1 MEPKRI
7 KSALVSVFYKDGLE
21 DIVKA
26 LDAQGVTIY
35 STGGT
40 QKFIQGLGIEPV
52 AVESLTGYPSIL
64 GGRVKTLHPKVF
76 GGILARRDMFSDGEQ
91 LTEYE
96 IPEIDLVI
104 VDLYPFEQTVASGA
118 SEQDI
123 IEKIDIGGI
132 SLIRAAAKNFNDVV
146 IVPAVDYYKEF
157 LDIYTAQ
164 DGCTTLEQRHRFAAY
179 AFNVSSH
186 YDTAIF
192 NHFNETEQI
201 PAFKQSCRQG
211 EVLRYGENPHQ
222 KGVFYGDLEGCFDK
236 LNGKEI
242 SYNNLGDIDAA
253 CSLIDDFKGQTA
265 FAILKHN
272 NACGMAVRPTLLEA
286 WKDALAGDP
295 VSAFGGV
302 LICNQKVTKEVADEM
317 HKIFFEVCI
326 APDYD
331 DEALTILKGK
341 KNRIILRRKAFKMA
355 DPMFRSVLNGVLV
368 QDRDSVVPTAEDM
381 QKSVTSTKITKE
393 QAEDLAFATIL
404 VKHTKSNAIVL
415 AKGRQLY
422 ASGTGQ
428 TSRVDALRQ
437 AIAKAKSF
445 NFDLNGAV
453 MASDAFFPFPDC
465 VEIAHEAGIVAV
477 AHPGGSI
484 HDQDSIDYC
493 EKNHMGMAIT
503 GKRHFKH

>member
-1 MEPKRI
+1 MEPKKI
-7 KSALVSVFYKDGLE
+7 KSALISVYHKDGLE
-21 DIVKA
+21 PIVRELHKN
-26 LDAQGVTIY
+26 DVTIY

-40 QKFIQGLGIEPV
+40 YKFIHDLGIEPI

-76 GGILARRDMFSDGEQ
+76 GGILSRRDIYSDGEQ
-91 LTEYE
+91 LHEYE

-118 SEQDI
+118 SEQEI

-132 SLIRAAAKNFNDVV
+132 SLIRAAAKNFNDVI
-146 IVPAVDYYKEF
+146 IVPAMRHYGEF
-157 LDIYTAQ
+157 LDIYR
-164 DGCTTLEQRHRFAAY
+164 DGDGATTLEQRHRFATY
-179 AFNVSSH
+179 AFNVSSN

-192 NHFNETEQI
+192 NHFNRTEGI
-201 PAFKQSCRQG
+201 AAFKQSSMQAT
-211 EVLRYGENPHQ
+211 ELRYGENPHQ
-222 KGVFYGDLEGCFDK
+222 KGYYYGDLEASFTK

-253 CSLIDDFKGQTA
+253 CALIDDFSDTA

-272 NACGMAVRPTLLEA
+272 NACGMATADSLADA
-286 WKDALAGDP
+286 WKLALAGDP

-302 LICNQKVTKEVADEM
+302 LITNRTITKEVAEEM

-331 DEALTILKGK
+331 ADALETLKAK
-341 KNRIILRRKAFKMA
+341 KNRIILKRNAFTMQRQV
-355 DPMFRSVLNGVLV
+355 FRSVLDGVLV
-368 QDRDSVVPTAEDM
+368 QDRDTVAPTAEEM
-381 QKSVTSTKITKE
+381 TQSVTSTPVTAE
-393 QAEDLAFATIL
+393 QASDLAFATIL

-415 AKGRQLY
+415 AKNHQLY

-428 TSRVDALRQ
+428 TSRVDALKQ
-437 AIAKAKSF
+437 AIAKARSF
-445 NFDLNGAV
+445 GFDLNGAV

-465 VEIAHEAGIVAV
+465 VEIAHEAGITAV

-493 EKNHMGMAIT
+493 EKHNMAMVIT

>member
-1 MEPKRI
+1 MEPKQI
-7 KSALVSVFYKDGLE
+7 KSALISVFYKDGLE
-21 DIVKA
+21 PIVRA
-26 LDAQGVTIY
+26 LHEHGVTIY

-40 QKFIQGLGIEPV
+40 QKFIQDLGIEPV
-52 AVESLTGYPSIL
+52 AVENLTGYPSIL

-76 GGILARRDMFSDGEQ
+76 GGILSRRDMFSDGEQ
-91 LTEYE
+91 LKEYE

-118 SEQDI
+118 AEQDI

-146 IVPAVDYYKEF
+146 IVPAVDHYAEF

-164 DGCTTLEQRHRFAAY
+164 QGATTLEQRHRFAAY
-179 AFNVSSH
+179 AFAVSSH
-186 YDTAIF
+186 YDSAIF
-192 NHFNETEQI
+192 NHFNKTEQL
-201 PAFKQSCRQG
+201 PVFQQSCRKATP
-211 EVLRYGENPHQ
+211 LRYGENPHQ
-222 KGVFYGDLEGCFDK
+222 KGFFYGDLEACFDQ

-253 CSLIDDFKGQTA
+253 CCLIDDFDQTA

-272 NACGMAVRPTLLEA
+272 NACGMACRDSLLDA

-295 VSAFGGV
+295 VSAFGGILV
-302 LICNQKVTKEVADEM
+302 TNRKVTKEVAEEM

-331 DEALTILKGK
+331 EDALQVLKGK
-341 KNRIILRRKAFKMA
+341 KNRIILRRKPCAMPGK
-355 DPMFRSVLNGVLV
+355 MFRNVLNGILV
-368 QDRDSVVPTAEDM
+368 QDRDTVVPKAEEM
-381 QKSVTSTKITKE
+381 QKSVTSTAITPA
-393 QAEDLAFATIL
+393 QAADLAFATIL

-415 AKGRQLY
+415 AKNGQLC

-437 AIAKAKSF
+437 AIAKAQSF
-445 NFDLNGAV
+445 GFDLKGAV
-453 MASDAFFPFPDC
+453 MASDAFFPFADC

-484 HDQDSIDYC
+484 HDQDSIDFC
-493 EKNHMGMAIT
+493 EAHHMGMAIT
-503 GKRHFKH
+503 GIRHFKH

>member
-7 KSALVSVFYKDGLE
+7 KSALISVFYKDGLE
-21 DIVKA
+21 DIVRA
-26 LDAQGVTIY
+26 LNAQGVTIY

-40 QKFIQGLGIEPV
+40 QKFIEGLGIQPV

-76 GGILARRDMFSDGEQ
+76 GGILSRRDMFSDGEQ
-91 LTEYE
+91 LAQYE

-118 SEQDI
+118 TEQDI

-157 LDIYTAQ
+157 LDIYKEQ
-164 DGCTTLEQRHRFAAY
+164 NGCTTLEQRHRFATY
-179 AFNVSSH
+179 AFNISSH

-192 NHFNETEQI
+192 NHFNETESL
-201 PAFKQSCRQG
+201 PVFKQSCKHG

-222 KGVFYGDLEGCFDK
+222 KGVFFGNLEDCFDK

-253 CSLIDDFKGQTA
+253 CALIDDFEGQTA

-295 VSAFGGV
+295 ISAFGGV
-302 LICNQKVTKEVADEM
+302 LICNQKVSKEVADEM

-326 APDYD
+326 APDYAD
-331 DEALTILKGK
+331 DALEVLRGK
-341 KNRIILRRKAFKMA
+341 KNRIILHRKGFKMSN
-355 DPMFRSVLNGVLV
+355 PMFRSVLNGVLV
-368 QDRDSVVPTAEDM
+368 QDRDTVVPTAADM
-381 QKSVTSTKITKE
+381 QKSVTSTAITKE